1 MKTDLFPSCGHCRVF
16 QICRHIECC
25 TFTASSFRVWN
36 GSTGIPS
43 PPLALLVVMLPK
55 AHLSSHS
62 RISGS
67 KWVITPSWLSGSWRS
82 FLFSSSVYSCHLF
95 LISSASVRS
104 IPFLSFIE
112 PIFVIGPSLI
122 FLKRYLVFPILLF
135 SSISLHWSL
144 RKAFLSLL
152 AILWNSAFK
161 WVYLSFS
168 PMPFTSHLFTVI
180 CKQMWELDYK
190 EGWTPKNWLF
200 RTVVL
205 EKTLE
210 SPWDSKEIKPVNPK
224 EYQSWIFI
232 GRTDAEAEAPVLWPS
247 DAKSQLIGRDPDAGK
262 DWRRE
267 ENGMTEDEMVGWY
280 HWHNGHKLEQTQG
293 NGEGQGSLSGCSS
306 RGSQRVERCLPTKQQ
321 QIY

>member
-1 MKTDLFPSCGHCRVF
+1 M
-16 QICRHIECC
+16 
-25 TFTASSFRVWN
+25 
-36 GSTGIPS
+36 
-43 PPLALLVVMLPK
+43 
-55 AHLSSHS
+55 SHS
-62 RISGS
+62 LCLHELQLTS
-67 KWVITPSWLSGSWRS
+67 LH
-82 FLFSSSVYSCHLF
+82 Y
-95 LISSASVRS
+95 
-104 IPFLSFIE
+104 PFLSPRVCSNSCPLSQWCYPTISFSVV
-112 PIFVIGPSLI
+112 P
-122 FLKRYLVFPILLF
+122 F
-135 SSISLHWSL
+135 SSCPQ
-144 RKAFLSLL
+144 
-152 AILWNSAFK
+152 
-161 WVYLSFS
+161 SFS
-168 PMPFTSHLFTVI
+168 ASGFFPRSQFFASSVM
-180 CKQMWELDYK
+180 
-190 EGWTPKNWLF
+190 

-205 EKTLE
+205 ETTLNN
-210 SPWDSKEIKPVNPK
+210 PLDSKEIKPVNPK